1 MEGTAFRYEELKIRT
16 FVFQFLGLLHT
27 APVDGPVAGG
37 HDEHAGAEAEQ
48 RGGVEGV
55 GQGQAPGGAAAP
67 RPGGVEAVRLEV
79 ELVVAAS
86 AA

>member
-1 MEGTAFRYEELKIRT
+1 MLNFDIMQCTHY
-16 FVFQFLGLLHT
+16 LLYLHP

-48 RGGVEGV
+48 RGRVEGV
-55 GQGQAPGGAAAP
+55 GERETPGGAAAP
-67 RPGGVEAVRLEV
+67 GPGGVEAVRLEV

>member
-1 MEGTAFRYEELKIRT
+1 MFNFDIMQCTHY
-16 FVFQFLGLLHT
+16 LHP
-27 APVDGPVAGG
+27 APVDGPVSGG

-48 RGGVEGV
+48 RGRVEGV
-55 GQGQAPGGAAAP
+55 GEREEPLRAAGLP
-67 RPGGVEAVRLEV
+67 RHVETVRVEV

>member
-1 MEGTAFRYEELKIRT
+1 MSNFDIMQCTHY
-16 FVFQFLGLLHT
+16 LLYLHP

-48 RGGVEGV
+48 RGGVEWV
-55 GQGQAPGGAAAP
+55 GEREAPGGAAAP
-67 RPGGVEAVRLEV
+67 GPGGVEAVRLEV

>member
-1 MEGTAFRYEELKIRT
+1 MSNFDIMQCTHY
-16 FVFQFLGLLHT
+16 LLYLHP

-55 GQGQAPGGAAAP
+55 GEREAPGGAAAP
-67 RPGGVEAVRLEV
+67 GPGGVEAVRLEV

>member
-1 MEGTAFRYEELKIRT
+1 MLKFDIMQCT
-16 FVFQFLGLLHT
+16 HYLHP
-27 APVDGPVAGG
+27 APVDGPVSGG

-55 GQGQAPGGAAAP
+55 GEREEPLRAAAP
-67 RPGGVEAVRLEV
+67 GPGGVEAVRLEV

>member
-1 MEGTAFRYEELKIRT
+1 M
-16 FVFQFLGLLHT
+16 HT

-48 RGGVEGV
+48 RGRVEGV
-55 GQGQAPGGAAAP
+55 GEGEEPLRAAGLP
-67 RPGGVEAVRLEV
+67 SHVETVRLEV

>member
-1 MEGTAFRYEELKIRT
+1 M
-16 FVFQFLGLLHT
+16 HT

-37 HDEHAGAEAEQ
+37 HDEHAGAEADQ
-48 RGGVEGV
+48 RGGVEWV
-55 GQGQAPGGAAAP
+55 GEREEPLRAAGLP
-67 RPGGVEAVRLEV
+67 SHVEAVRVEV

>member
-1 MEGTAFRYEELKIRT
+1 MFNFDIMQCTHY
-16 FVFQFLGLLHT
+16 LLYLHP

-48 RGGVEGV
+48 RGRVEGV
-55 GQGQAPGGAAAP
+55 GEREAPGGAAAP
-67 RPGGVEAVRLEV
+67 GPGRVEAVRLEV